1 MDLQFGRKSLL
12 RCAFRTV
19 KDGID
24 WKIGI
29 IEFQL
34 LIASG
39 KNERLKRF
47 VEFGRAGDI
56 KIGGTVPSF
65 CNLCAGSLSLRYFG
79 LQLFTI
85 L

>member
-24 WKIGI
+24 WKIGM

-39 KNERLKRF
+39 KKEPLKRF
-47 VEFGRAGDI
+47 VEFGRAGDM
-56 KIGGTVPSF
+56 KSGGPVPLF
-65 CNLCAGSLSLRYFG
+65 CNICAGSLSLRYSG
-79 LQLFTI
+79 L
-85 L
+85 

>member
-1 MDLQFGRKSLL
+1 MGLQFGRKRLL
-12 RCAFRTV
+12 RCVFISV
-19 KDGID
+19 KDGIN
-24 WKIGI
+24 WKIGM

-39 KNERLKRF
+39 KNEPLKRF
-47 VEFGRAGDI
+47 VEFGRAGDM
-56 KIGGTVPSF
+56 KSRDLVPSF

>member
-1 MDLQFGRKSLL
+1 MGLLFGRKRLL
-12 RCAFRTV
+12 RCAFSTV

-24 WKIGI
+24 WKFGI

-39 KNERLKRF
+39 KNEPLKRF
-47 VEFGRAGDI
+47 VEFGRAGDM
-56 KIGGTVPSF
+56 KSRDLVPSF
-65 CNLCAGSLSLRYFG
+65 SNLCAGSLSLRYCG